1 MLEVCIVLDYANS
14 DTKSILLVYS
24 FINSLYY
31 IGMFTDADK
40 AIINEIHA
48 LDETKRYA
56 KTNLVK
62 LRAIKERITR
72 TKDKECFCQSVR
84 RRVWYTDF
92 RTWYESR
99 S

>member
-1 MLEVCIVLDYANS
+1 MLEMCIVLDYANS
-14 DTKSILLVYS
+14 YTKSILRLYRI
-24 FINSLYY
+24 INSLYH
-31 IGMFTDADK
+31 IGMFTNADT
-40 AIINEIHA
+40 ALINEIHA

-56 KTNLVK
+56 KTNLIK
-62 LRAIKERITR
+62 LRTIKERITGI
-72 TKDKECFCQSVR
+72 KDKECFCQSVR

>member
-1 MLEVCIVLDYANS
+1 MYRI
-14 DTKSILLVYS
+14 
-24 FINSLYY
+24 INSLYN
-31 IGMFTDADK
+31 IGMFTNADT
-40 AIINEIHA
+40 ALINEIHA

-56 KTNLVK
+56 KTNLIK
-62 LRAIKERITR
+62 LRTIKERITGI
-72 TKDKECFCQSVR
+72 KDKECFCQLVR